1 MIGPSIVTKVL
12 PFADLQDGNDGK
24 TKRIYGDP
32 VKSQYMNNYPDIYAR
47 HIQFTEEQG
56 VTDKA
61 SLNRVAKNYFTSMN
75 PDQISRKSA
84 WN

>member
-1 MIGPSIVTKVL
+1 
-12 PFADLQDGNDGK
+12 
-24 TKRIYGDP
+24 
-32 VKSQYMNNYPDIYAR
+32 MNNYPDIYAR